1 MISTKVKFIVAG
13 VVLLVAIGYLIVS
26 SVGSLGEYDLT
37 IGQLKAKEP
46 AVYSQN
52 VRVAGI
58 VDGASIDRNAFN
70 GVLKF
75 TADDADQKLPIE
87 YTGGAV
93 PDIFGPGISV
103 VVEGK
108 LGSDGVFHAT
118 NLLAQCPSKYE
129 DAVQPPTS

>member
-37 IGQLKAKEP
+37 ISQLKAKEP
-46 AVYSQN
+46 TVYSQS

-58 VDGASIDRNAFN
+58 VDGTSIDRNASN
-70 GVLKF
+70 GILKF